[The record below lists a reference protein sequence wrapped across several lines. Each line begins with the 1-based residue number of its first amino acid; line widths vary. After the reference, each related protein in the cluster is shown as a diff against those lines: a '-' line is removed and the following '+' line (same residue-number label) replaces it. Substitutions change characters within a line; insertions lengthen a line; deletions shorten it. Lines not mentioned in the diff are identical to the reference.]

1 VFCLRKMLIFH
12 LEDAIKYQVEN
23 GRFDIECVAQYPQNT
38 RERLLKEKLRLQ
50 HKQLDPV
57 ELTILWPKI
66 ATLFIGGV

>member
-1 VFCLRKMLIFH
+1 VID
-12 LEDAIKYQVEN
+12 EQI
-23 GRFDIECVAQYPQNT
+23 
-38 RERLLKEKLRLQ
+38 KEKLRLQ